1 MHELADHVIVV
12 SKAVSAYMSLPYCHV
27 NGGGVVPVDLNLTV
41 VDWLSISAFNT
52 SRMYLHTSICA
63 TE

>member
-1 MHELADHVIVV
+1 MHELADHDIIV
-12 SKAVSAYMSLPYCHV
+12 SKAVSAHISLPYCHL
-27 NGGGVVPVDLNLTV
+27 NGGVVPVDLNLTV

-52 SRMYLHTSICA
+52 SRMYLHASICA